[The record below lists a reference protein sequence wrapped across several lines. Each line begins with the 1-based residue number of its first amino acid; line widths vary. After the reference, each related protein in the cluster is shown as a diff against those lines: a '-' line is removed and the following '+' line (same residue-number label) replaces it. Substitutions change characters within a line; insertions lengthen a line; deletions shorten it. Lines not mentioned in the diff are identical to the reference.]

1 MMGSAELA
9 QQPGAVRTEATA
21 GDSPTDVSIPFWI
34 TACVRLQPPKRRDGT
49 KITASLANAIFPAV
63 QALIADRLRTEGS
76 AEAPLSRDRIARR
89 CGLGDAKK
97 AGWLFDYLELIGFLR
112 IHRHYAAPGRGRAVD
127 TFTVFVRPPLNYV
140 GPHTH
145 AELEQALDRPD
156 RELAS
161 ILFVGETAGHAEGAG
176 SGTFR
181 ADQGSESGTLVGE
194 TAGHAEG
201 AGSGTFR
208 ADQGSESGTLVGETA
223 GHAEGAGSGTILQID
238 RSSISER
245 EIEGSI
251 EPVPGGSAEPPATGW
266 DESVVAAVRKQVRR
280 LPWRKWAKVK
290 LGVADYQLM
299 AHDADQVQNA
309 MCAAMT
315 RDGITLE
322 QATEVARH
330 ALAEAKGPVYVVRA
344 FEPKKLGEWLR
355 RLEAE
360 PLAEDTLPLPG
371 VAKAQVS
378 QPKPDKQQVTESAAA
393 NPDRGEPPK
402 RVLPACPTCEA
413 REGEGLGGRT
423 VVGDDGRHRPCP
435 DCRPVAA

>member
-21 GDSPTDVSIPFWI
+21 GDSPTDVSVPFWI

-49 KITASLANAIFPAV
+49 KITASLANAVFPAV

-181 ADQGSESGTLVGE
+181 ADQGAGSGTLVGE

-201 AGSGTFR
+201 AGSGTP
-208 ADQGSESGTLVGETA
+208 
-223 GHAEGAGSGTILQID
+223 LQID

-251 EPVPGGSAEPPATGW
+251 EPVPGGTAEPPATGW
-266 DESVVAAVRKQVRR
+266 DESLVAAVREQVRR

-290 LGVADYQLM
+290 LGLADYKLV

-309 MCAAMT
+309 MCTAMA

-371 VAKAQVS
+371 VVKS
-378 QPKPDKQQVTESAAA
+378 QASVPKPAKPGKDATAETDEVATVK
-393 NPDRGEPPK
+393 P
-402 RVLPACPTCEA
+402 VLPACPTCEA

-435 DCRPVAA
+435 DCRPAAA